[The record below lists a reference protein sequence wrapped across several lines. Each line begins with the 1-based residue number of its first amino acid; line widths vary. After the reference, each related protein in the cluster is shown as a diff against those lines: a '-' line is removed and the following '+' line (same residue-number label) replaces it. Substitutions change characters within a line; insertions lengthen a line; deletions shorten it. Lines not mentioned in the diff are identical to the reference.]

1 MKEENLPECARSN
14 VMQKRAILTD
24 YLSKHGLK
32 MTGQRETVL
41 NEFLRGEGHST
52 AEELTAA
59 VKKKDKTIG
68 QATVYRFLKILVGSG
83 IAQEVRFGDGVVRYE
98 HTTGHVHHDHL
109 ICERCGKTV
118 EILDESIEKLQEKL
132 AEEHKF
138 VVTRHVMNIFG
149 ICKKCR
155 AG

>member
-1 MKEENLPECARSN
+1 MKEKNLPGYTRRN
-14 VMQKRAILTD
+14 VMQKRGILTN

-41 NEFLRGEGHST
+41 NEFLRREGHST

-68 QATVYRFLKILVGSG
+68 QATVYRFLKILVRSG
-83 IAQEVRFGDGVVRYE
+83 IGQEVRLGDGVVRYE
-98 HTTGHVHHDHL
+98 YTMGLDHHDHL

-132 AEEHKF
+132 AEEHGF

-149 ICKKCR
+149 ICEKCR
-155 AG
+155 TG